1 MKFERIYCHRPNKL
15 IGSFVEVHIEEND
28 LPLTADLLPT
38 AQSHIIYFFSDEE
51 QEIRIKNKSFFN
63 KGLVI
68 SGQSYRS
75 YQFIPKKPVRAFVA
89 NFSATTLHKVSGKQ
103 MSSITDSHIPLSEFC
118 NEFYQKIIPLFDPN
132 KTAKEIAL
140 DFESLMYDLPKID
153 NKNVNYVDIAVDL
166 IHQKKG
172 RITVDEVLEFLTIS
186 QKNLEIQFKKVVGLT
201 PLKYIKLYRF
211 WHLMKAYESKKIDFN
226 QALEYYNYYDLS
238 HFNRD
243 FKLFMKVKPSEYVK
257 RDNTLIK
264 NYLTI

>member
-15 IGSFVEVHIEEND
+15 IGSFVEVQIEEND
-28 LPLTADLLPT
+28 FPYVVDLLPT
-38 AQSHIIYFFSDEE
+38 AQSHIIYFFSDVKHEVK
-51 QEIRIKNKSFFN
+51 INNKSFFN

-75 YQFIPKKPVRAFVA
+75 YQFIPKKPVRVFVA
-89 NFSATTLHKVSGKQ
+89 NFSATTLHKVLGKQ

-118 NEFYQKIIPLFDPN
+118 NEFYEQINPLFNPD
-132 KTAKEIAL
+132 KSAKEIAL

-153 NKNVNYVDIAVDL
+153 NKNFNYVDIAVDL

-172 RITVDEVLEFLTIS
+172 RITVDELLEFLTIS
-186 QKNLEIQFKKVVGLT
+186 QKNLEIQFKKIVGLT

-211 WHLMKAYESKKIDFN
+211 WHLMKAYESNKIDFN
-226 QALEYYNYYDLS
+226 QALEFYNYYDLS

-243 FKLFMKVKPSEYVK
+243 FKLFMKIKPSEYVK
-257 RDNTLIK
+257 RDNSLIRK
-264 NYLTI
+264 YLTI

>member
-1 MKFERIYCHRPNKL
+1 
-15 IGSFVEVHIEEND
+15 
-28 LPLTADLLPT
+28 
-38 AQSHIIYFFSDEE
+38 
-51 QEIRIKNKSFFN
+51 
-63 KGLVI
+63 
-68 SGQSYRS
+68 
-75 YQFIPKKPVRAFVA
+75 
-89 NFSATTLHKVSGKQ
+89 
-103 MSSITDSHIPLSEFC
+103 
-118 NEFYQKIIPLFDPN
+118 
-132 KTAKEIAL
+132 
-140 DFESLMYDLPKID
+140 MYDLPKID
-153 NKNVNYVDIAVDL
+153 TKNVNYVDIAVDL

-211 WHLMKAYESKKIDFN
+211 WHLMKAYENKKIDFN

-264 NYLTI
+264 KYLTI